1 MEKNYIGL
9 LENQFNPMSTPIA
22 VIRSATLEDLPVLLN
37 FEQEIIKAERPF
49 DVTIKEGPV
58 NYYDLGHMIQDPDSM
73 VVVAEVDTK
82 IVASGYAIPK
92 KARHYLD
99 HELYAY
105 LGFMYTDEGYR
116 GRGINAQIVE
126 ALKQWSLNNGF
137 KEIRLTVYND
147 NLPAIKAYEKVG
159 FKKHIIEMRLEQ

>member
-1 MEKNYIGL
+1 
-9 LENQFNPMSTPIA
+9 MSTPVA
-22 VIRSATLEDLPVLLN
+22 SIRTATLEDLPVLLA

-49 DVTIKEGPV
+49 DVTIKEDPV
-58 NYYDLGHMIQDPDSM
+58 SYYDLGQMIQDPNSM
-73 VVVAEVDTK
+73 VVVAEVDNK

-99 HELYAY
+99 HEWYAY
-105 LGFMYTDEGYR
+105 LGFMYTDEAYR

-126 ALKQWSLNNGF
+126 SLKQWSFQNGL
-137 KEIRLTVYND
+137 KEIRLTVYSD